1 MTAALYTGGHSPV
14 GRLMSDAP
22 ITPPPRHP
30 GIYLLPN
37 LFTTAAMLA
46 GYFAIIS
53 AFSGRYTE
61 GAIAV
66 FVAGLLDGLD
76 GRVARLTNTQSDFG
90 VQYDSLSDLV
100 SFGLAPSLVM
110 YSWALAELKVY
121 GPMVG
126 KIGWA
131 AAFVYA
137 ACAAMRLARF
147 NTQVAVVDKRYFQG
161 LASPAAAGLM
171 MSFVWTM
178 EHHDIAGADVAF
190 VALAIT
196 LVAAIL
202 MVSRIRY
209 WSFKSMPASDRV
221 PFVMAPIAMGILVL
235 LAIHPQ
241 YLLLAIVGVYVLSG
255 PLMTLFGLRNRR
267 SLRQRPRG
275 PGTPQD

>member
-1 MTAALYTGGHSPV
+1 
-14 GRLMSDAP
+14 MSEAP
-22 ITPPPRHP
+22 QSPPPRHP

-53 AFSGRYTE
+53 AFSGRYTQ
-61 GAIAV
+61 GAVAV
-66 FVAGLLDGLD
+66 FIAALLDGID

-110 YSWALAELKVY
+110 YSWALSGLKVY
-121 GPMVG
+121 GPLVG

-147 NTQVAVVDKRYFQG
+147 NTQVGIVDKRYFQG

-178 EHHDIAGADVAF
+178 EHHDVAAADVAF
-190 VALAIT
+190 FALGIT
-196 LVAAIL
+196 LAAAIL

-209 WSFKSMPASDRV
+209 WSFKSMPASEKV
-221 PFVMAPIAMGILVL
+221 PFVFAPIAMGIIVL
-235 LAIHPQ
+235 LVIHPQ
-241 YLLLAIVGVYVLSG
+241 YLLLSIAGVYVLSG
-255 PLMTLFGLRNRR
+255 PVMTLLGLRRR
-267 SLRQRPRG
+267 RELRHPPRG
-275 PGTPQD
+275 TGAP

>member
-1 MTAALYTGGHSPV
+1 
-14 GRLMSDAP
+14 MSTESEP
-22 ITPPPRHP
+22 RPPRHP

-53 AFSGRYTE
+53 AFSGRYTQ
-61 GAIAV
+61 GAVAV
-66 FVAGLLDGLD
+66 FVAALLDGID
-76 GRVARLTNTQSDFG
+76 GRVARMTNTQSDFG

-110 YSWALAELKVY
+110 YSWALADLKVY
-121 GPMVG
+121 GPFVG
-126 KIGWA
+126 KVGWA

-147 NTQVAVVDKRYFQG
+147 NTQVGVIDKRYFQG

-178 EHHDIAGADVAF
+178 EYHGIAPGNVAF
-190 VALAIT
+190 AALGIT
-196 LVAAIL
+196 LMAAVL

-209 WSFKSMPASDRV
+209 WSFKSMPGGERV
-221 PFVMAPIAMGILVL
+221 PFVAAPIAMGVIVL
-235 LAIHPQ
+235 LVIHPQ
-241 YLLLAIVGVYVLSG
+241 YILLAIAGIYVASG
-255 PLMTLFGLRNRR
+255 PIMTLLGLRRR
-267 SLRQRPRG
+267 REIRSAPRTP
-275 PGTPQD
+275 PGAP